1 MVKKIAFI
9 VLGFLVGIAFDMVPH
24 AFEVVA
30 KTNVCRESCS
40 NLLKVVSIVIYAI
53 LPIAWACLLGVVIGK
68 HHQKRI
74 LRILLTSALLSLVVM
89 AVLTWF
95 LYKHQHP

>member
-1 MVKKIAFI
+1 MMVKKIAFI

-53 LPIAWACLLGVVIGK
+53 LPMAWGGLLGIVIGE
-68 HHQKRI
+68 HHAK
-74 LRILLTSALLSLVVM
+74 RILLTSALFSLVIM

-95 LYKHQHP
+95 LYKQQHP